1 VHLLDGK
8 PVYSAGDLVGFL
20 ACEHLTDLERAALA
34 GATTR
39 PIRDDP
45 EIELIRKRGF
55 EHERWYITQLEA
67 ERRTVTR
74 IEPDTSADQ
83 PDGQP
88 MSHADE
94 FREQL
99 RLTRSAIERGDDVI
113 YQAALFDGTW
123 RGHADFLL
131 RVDGPNAGSELGDF
145 HYEIADTKLAR
156 STKASALLQLCT
168 YVDLLTLIQ
177 GRPPEWVHVALGGSA
192 KPIEHH
198 RVADYFAY
206 YRALKARFETTVRS
220 DTRPADYPPSA
231 SSPEPVEHCDVCR
244 WQMICNAWWRDHD
257 SLKLVAGVTRNQRR
271 ALTERGVD
279 TRRRLAVLPI
289 PVDPPLRRTSR
300 ESIVR
305 VREQARIQ
313 VAGLDE
319 GRMLYELLEPE
330 RGPDR
335 TILPGRGLA
344 ALPPPS
350 PGDLFF
356 DIEGDPFAF
365 EDGLEYLFGIVEY
378 DGAGWP
384 AYHRWWAVDRD
395 QEKVAFEQLIDFIVE
410 RRVSD
415 PALHVYHY
423 GSYERGRAASLSTR
437 HATREERV
445 DELLRGSVFVD
456 LLTATKAALRASVEG
471 YSIKNLEPLY
481 SYTRQVDLRL
491 AGDSIVQF
499 ERYLEEGGS
508 DQSILERIADYN
520 RDDCESAAGLRNWLE
535 ARRPEA
541 ESLFGGPMPR
551 PIPTDSQATPEQT
564 ATRQAVQALASRLT
578 ADLPSD
584 PASRTPVQAATQL
597 LADLLDWH
605 WREEKSTWW
614 QFFDL
619 ITRPDE
625 ELIVARE
632 PIAGLKYIGPV
643 QLTGRQKHPV
653 YRYTFPP
660 QENDVKGGSAV
671 YDPRL
676 LGVEGM
682 GIGRAGSI
690 AAIDQVEGWLELKR
704 PPDHPAGHPTAL
716 VPHDQPGSDAQRE
729 SLLEIGR
736 WMADNGAEGPGP
748 YRAARDLLL
757 RRPPRVGI
765 AEGASLAADGEPGAT
780 AAFRLVT
787 SLDETTLPIQG
798 PPGSG
803 KSTTGADMIVKLVAA
818 GRKVGITANSHKV
831 IANMLKKVIARGSE
845 KGMEIQ
851 TVQKI
856 TDDEDALVNDLVKP
870 EKDTA
875 KVRRALDEDKAM
887 VAAGT
892 AWLWSSEQ
900 MRGAVDV
907 LFVDEAGQMSLANAV
922 AVSTG
927 ARNLVL
933 LGDPQQLDQPTQGTH
948 PDGAGVSALEHVLA
962 GEPTIDPRRGLFLES
977 TWRLHPQICE
987 FTSDQFY
994 AGQLTA
1000 RPGTGRQQV
1009 GAAFEA
1015 QGLFGSG
1022 ARELPVE
1029 GSGLRFVPVAH
1040 QDNSSR
1046 SGEEASVVAQ
1056 LAQALVG
1063 AAEWTDSSGR
1073 HHQVRWDDLL
1083 VVAPY
1088 NAQVR
1093 AIRDLLPAAGKGRVG
1108 TVDKFQGQEAAVSIY
1123 SMTTSSADE
1132 APHGLNFLYSRNRL
1146 NVATSRARCLA
1157 IVVANPELT
1166 NVRCRSAKQVKL
1178 VNALCRFI
1186 ELAIEVRVPQ
1196 AQAPLDLVPA

>member
-34 GATTR
+34 GNTKR

-55 EHERWYITQLEA
+55 EHEAWYITQLESDG
-67 ERRTVTR
+67 RKVTR
-74 IEPDTSADQ
+74 IEPDTSADE

-99 RLTRSAIERGDDVI
+99 RLTRAAIERGDDVI

-168 YVDLLTLIQ
+168 YVDLLENIQ
-177 GRPPEWVHVALGGSA
+177 GRQPEWIHVALGGSA

-198 RVADYFAY
+198 RVADYYAY
-206 YRALKARFETTVRS
+206 YRALKARFEATVQS
-220 DTRPADYPPSA
+220 TTRPADYPPSA
-231 SSPEPVEHCDVCR
+231 SQPDPVEHCDVCR
-244 WQMICNAWWRDHD
+244 WQMICNAWWREHD

-271 ALTERGVD
+271 ALTERGID
-279 TRRRLAVLPI
+279 TRRGLAVLPI

-319 GRMLYELLEPE
+319 GRMLYELLAPE
-330 RGPDR
+330 RGPDL

-378 DGAGWP
+378 DAAGQP
-384 AYHRWWAVDRD
+384 TYHRWWALDRD
-395 QEKVAFEQLIDFIVE
+395 QEKTAFERLLDFVVE
-410 RRVSD
+410 RRARD

-423 GSYERGRAASLSTR
+423 GSYERGRVASLSTR

-445 DELLRGSVFVD
+445 DELLRGGVFVD
-456 LLTATKAALRASVEG
+456 LLTATKSALRASVEG

-481 SYTRQVDLRL
+481 GYTRQVDLRL

-520 RDDCESAAGLRNWLE
+520 RDDCESAAELRNWLE
-535 ARRPEA
+535 GRRPEA
-541 ESLFGGPMPR
+541 ESLFGGPLPR
-551 PIPTDSQATPEQT
+551 PIPTESQATPEQT

-578 ADLPSD
+578 ADLPVD
-584 PASRTPVQAATQL
+584 AASRTPAQAATQL

-619 ITRPDE
+619 MTRPDD
-625 ELIVARE
+625 ELFIARE
-632 PIAGLKYIGPV
+632 PIARLEYLGPV
-643 QLTGRQKHPV
+643 ELTGNRKNPT
-653 YRYTFPP
+653 YRYRFPP
-660 QENDVKGGSAV
+660 QENDVHEGSSV

-676 LGVEGM
+676 LGVQ
-682 GIGRAGSI
+682 GIGRSGDI
-690 AAIDQVEGWLELKR
+690 ARIDQVEGWLELRR
-704 PPDHPAGHPTAL
+704 PVDHPVGHPTAL

-736 WMADNGAEGPGP
+736 WVADNGIDAPGP
-748 YRAARDLLL
+748 YRAARDLLM
-757 RRPPRVGI
+757 RAAPRVGQPDGTTL
-765 AEGASLAADGEPGAT
+765 AGDTETGAAAAV
-780 AAFRLVT
+780 RLVMA
-787 SLDETTLPIQG
+787 LDQTTLPIQG

-803 KSTTGADMIVKLVAA
+803 KSTIGADMIVKLVAA
-818 GRKVGITANSHKV
+818 GLKVGITANSHKV
-831 IANMLKKVIARGSE
+831 IGGLLKKVVERGL
-845 KGMEIQ
+845 KTGMEIQ

-856 TDDEDALVNDLVKP
+856 TNDDDGLVHDLVRP
-870 EKDTA
+870 EKSTP
-875 KVRRALDEDKAM
+875 KVLAALDSGKAT

-962 GEPTIDPRRGLFLES
+962 GEPTIDLRRGLFLES
-977 TWRLHPQICE
+977 TWRLHPDICE

-994 AGQLTA
+994 AGQLVA

-1009 GAAFEA
+1009 RKAFEA
-1015 QGLFGSG
+1015 QGLFGIG
-1022 ARELPVE
+1022 GRELPVE
-1029 GSGLRFVPVAH
+1029 GSGLRFLPVAH
-1040 QDNSSR
+1040 QNNSSR
-1046 SGEEASVVAQ
+1046 SEEEAAVVAD
-1056 LAQALVG
+1056 LALALVG
-1063 AAEWTDSSGR
+1063 AAEWTDANGR
-1073 HHQVRWDDLL
+1073 HHQVRWEDLL

-1093 AIRDLLPAAGKGRVG
+1093 AIRDKLPPEGKSRVG
-1108 TVDKFQGQEAAVSIY
+1108 TVDKFQGQEAAVAIY
-1123 SMTTSSADE
+1123 SMTTSSAEE
-1132 APHGLNFLYSRNRL
+1132 APHGLDFLYSRHRL

-1166 NVRCRSAKQVKL
+1166 NVRCGSAKQVKL

-1186 ELAIEVRVPQ
+1186 ELAMEVRAPG
-1196 AQAPLDLVPA
+1196 AQAALDLVPA